1 MVVLTLF
8 VVGVMCL
15 VFKSTRTLGIF
26 GITFLLLLYPVAFMS
41 FLVVACFFFFI
52 HYKLSRRNL
61 NVHEQPKLPD

>member
-26 GITFLLLLYPVAFMS
+26 GITFLLLLNPFVFVS
-41 FLVVACFFFFI
+41 CLVVTCIFFFI

-61 NVHEQPKLPD
+61 NVY